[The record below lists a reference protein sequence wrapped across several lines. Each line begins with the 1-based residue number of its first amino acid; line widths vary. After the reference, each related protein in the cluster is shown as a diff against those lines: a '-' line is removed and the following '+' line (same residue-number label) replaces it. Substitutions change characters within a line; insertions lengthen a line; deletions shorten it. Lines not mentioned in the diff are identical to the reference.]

1 MSKADPQRLKE
12 YLQHILQ
19 AIQRIERYTEDI
31 DEVAFLASEEKQ
43 DAVIRNIEILGEAAR
58 NIERHYPDFAAQHAD
73 VSWTDIYLMRNRVA
87 HGYFSVDLEVVW
99 KTIQRDLPELAAQV
113 SALLD
118 AMPKQP

>member
-19 AIQRIERYTEDI
+19 ALQRIENYTEDL
-31 DEVAFLASEEKQ
+31 DEAVFLASEEKQ

-87 HGYFSVDLEVVW
+87 HGYFTVDLEIVW
-99 KTIQRDLPELAAQV
+99 KTIQQDLPELAVQI
-113 SALLD
+113 SALLNEI
-118 AMPKQP
+118 P